1 VKELVKIYKDRGT
14 EFIGDLFNEYV
25 VITEKLSGSSFS
37 FQKEGYNLYFYK
49 GDNRKPINLIDR
61 TLMVY
66 YEPAISYISSLSPD
80 VFEGVPDNWRFG
92 FQYFVHNAPGAI
104 TYDKLPKNNLVL
116 THILVKDEK
125 GKNAKVIED
134 PRIIKD
140 WAERLNVTPMQPIF
154 QGHLDE
160 RQKKKLLNFIEV
172 PVEDQMELF
181 GTTSFVAYII
191 KCLNPSINSTTLHT
205 DLSKP
210 IDSIIFKFY
219 KPGSTQTFSAK
230 MVDPYARSLMKEKQP
245 IDIRR
250 APADINEIVLLD
262 ILAFLEERG
271 LKKHEVLSHSPE
283 EKYLE
288 LISALFNDYV
298 EKRGDDLQKLDFQKA
313 DFAKGPEFDVNL
325 DLIRNEKTKK
335 FIGGSEALKDLFKVM
350 LGSLRKKRNPEKEG
364 ALFTKSIIVDF
375 NKMVEKIKDITK
387 EEGDGK
393 FKTFEDYIN
402 LKRMNEELYIKDD
415 LLEMIFEE
423 QVLNYADFVNINKFN
438 VNEALRVPHKNQ
450 GKRKVNMFAGRF
462 QPFTTG
468 HIKVLEDLHKQNG
481 LPVMV
486 MIVRGSKRDP
496 KRTPFDEDAQQRM
509 VAALQSQYPFIE
521 GSVVVPNGAIDTMFS
536 SLRPTYEPVLWGY
549 GTDRKKSY
557 DGQIQH
563 DSYRAQLGVLPE
575 FQGHEIRRG
584 DEDVSASKVRN
595 ALERDDRKGYEK
607 LVPRSLHDFYDELQ
621 NIMVPIEEGLL
632 NEEDRKA
639 GDVWKTGT
647 GFRGQNAKGDRKTF
661 KSKEQTQEWVGAGK
675 EEKGEDSTFD
685 IKKIDKKENPAA
697 HKLASKLEKIED
709 PKQRK
714 KAEEVVESLSEYE
727 NAKTDTEK
735 KKALENLIA
744 KGGINRNSPGTD
756 TNKIYMGQSDE
767 FEGSGDNRIN
777 KETGLPYNKA
787 LTESQMENIL
797 EDAEKLGVVV
807 PMNKKANRTGG
818 KRLAPTNIHTDSK
831 GNKPKAIPVK
841 VNKIEPKGKPG
852 DKDYDPGGVK
862 LGGENGVVMKNT
874 PPMTKEQRSQ
884 LKEKY
889 KKAKPDATNEE
900 LDRYVDVSEEFRR
913 QNNEKIKKLQEKE
926 LTIIPILDEN
936 DKEIDVF
943 TKDGQKKAVKAVGNN
958 VVNKID
964 DLLAQPPKVPVSPSL
979 RKGLDEFKQAADGIA
994 EGKISEEEF
1003 KEKMNNLL
1011 LEMDNDPHT
1020 RPGMPDMVETFAMME
1035 DLSQGRASV
1044 SPDAA
1049 NFPLG
1054 DVITFDPAEL
1064 PPDAT
1069 PEETIKHINIML
1081 TSSGTRSIKYEKG
1094 GASQS
1099 GNKIIATEYAD
1110 FGDIKGTEIKS
1121 DLQDLTSKQYDNI
1134 FNVQEKPPFKGLD
1147 RVQNNAKHLAQKYDV
1162 DLKEEGLDPLSDK
1175 RKARYERRAN
1185 KAMVKNVIEEFKEKG
1200 IDLSEDEAKE
1210 MLIKRWTAMDMNGE
1224 VMEQVNN
1231 KQQMSQGFTN
1241 RSYNTDPAN
1250 AETSNPDNP
1259 DVMKEDGKPVMLLD
1273 TEGNPR
1279 KDKKGKILYRRK
1291 QKMKIKETNGISDLA
1306 CMKYSSDPGFSK
1318 TGKPNNKMPANV
1330 INCEEGNT
1338 WLGD

>member
-1 VKELVKIYKDRGT
+1 MKELVKIYKDRGT
-14 EFIGDLFNEYV
+14 EFIEDLFNEYV

-92 FQYFVHNAPGAI
+92 FQYFVHNAPGVI

-125 GKNAKVIED
+125 GKNVKVIED
-134 PRIIKD
+134 PRVIKD
-140 WAERLNVTPMQPIF
+140 WAHRLNVTPMQPIF

-191 KCLNPSINSTTLHT
+191 KCLNPTINSTTLHT

-230 MVDPYARSLMKEKQP
+230 MVDPYARSLMKEKKP
-245 IDIRR
+245 IDLRR

-375 NKMVEKIKDITK
+375 NKMVDKIKDITK

-393 FKTFEDYIN
+393 FKTFEDYLT
-402 LKRMNEELYIKDD
+402 LKNMNEELYIKDD
-415 LLEMIFEE
+415 LLDMIFEE
-423 QVLNYADFVNINKFN
+423 QVLNYADFVNIKKFN
-438 VNEALRVPHKNQ
+438 INEALRVPHKNQ

-468 HIKVLEDLHKQNG
+468 HIKVLQDLHKQNG

-496 KRTPFDEDAQQRM
+496 KRTPFDEDTQQRM

-575 FQGHEIRRG
+575 FQGHEIKRG

-595 ALERDDRKGYEK
+595 AIERDDRKGYEK

-621 NIMVPIEEGLL
+621 NIMVPIEEALL
-632 NEEDRKA
+632 SEEDRKA

-661 KSKEQTQEWVGAGK
+661 KSKEQTQQWMETDK
-675 EEKGEDSTFD
+675 EEKEEEKEEKTSEEIEALNKATEGIKGHTGKKISEKSVNRDIKGEVENIKAKLKDLNPEQQKHAQDLIDGMESFSDAKTPKEKEEAIKNLVDKGLIKRNEPGTSTVKIYIDPKTGLDYKEFGQNTALHQSITAYDQKARNDGEELIPTQKKSTMGGKKMNPSGIFKDKDGTPMVDAVD
-685 IKKIDKKENPAA
+685 IKKTDGGVNIGGVDYEKNPDP
-697 HKLASKLEKIED
+697 EKD
-709 PKQRK
+709 P
-714 KAEEVVESLSEYE
+714 
-727 NAKTDTEK
+727 
-735 KKALENLIA
+735 
-744 KGGINRNSPGTD
+744 
-756 TNKIYMGQSDE
+756 E
-767 FEGSGDNRIN
+767 F
-777 KETGLPYNKA
+777 
-787 LTESQMENIL
+787 
-797 EDAEKLGVVV
+797 
-807 PMNKKANRTGG
+807 NKK
-818 KRLAPTNIHTDSK
+818 LISH
-831 GNKPKAIPVK
+831 
-841 VNKIEPKGKPG
+841 
-852 DKDYDPGGVK
+852 
-862 LGGENGVVMKNT
+862 
-874 PPMTKEQRSQ
+874 
-884 LKEKY
+884 
-889 KKAKPDATNEE
+889 
-900 LDRYVDVSEEFRR
+900 
-913 QNNEKIKKLQEKE
+913 
-926 LTIIPILDEN
+926 
-936 DKEIDVF
+936 F
-943 TKDGQKKAVKAVGNN
+943 TKDGKLDKEAYDSAVTAIHRNNEIIDEVEKVLVEGGRLDVVDPLPGTQPTTPENAKKVGNAAIN
-958 VVNKID
+958 QTADKIEQELKAAGND
-964 DLLAQPPKVPVSPSL
+964 PLTKDQKEIVDRMKNLEK
-979 RKGLDEFKQAADGIA
+979 LDG
-994 EGKISEEEF
+994 EEF
-1003 KEKMNNLL
+1003 EKEL
-1011 LEMDNDPHT
+1011 LEVAALVAANPATDA
-1020 RPGMPDMVETFAMME
+1020 GFADMCETFSYISALKE
-1035 DLSQGRASV
+1035 GRAAYL
-1044 SPDAA
+1044 PTAG

-1054 DVITFDPAEL
+1054 DLVSMSNAKISDEDFD
-1064 PPDAT
+1064 D
-1069 PEETIKHINIML
+1069 PEAMSNKIKLMQISVEN
-1081 TSSGTRSIKYEKG
+1081 RSIKAKGGAASSSAKKNELTTFKEAKNKETGKPIPGEEVKQDMQDINDKAYFAVWDSDDPEDIKNEQTKLNGLAKKYGVDTTSDSYKKDKEDSVKTALEKVAKDRAKDSKKYPPLSKKEEALLRAKLEAYYDMGKIYEKG
-1094 GASQS
+1094 Y
-1099 GNKIIATEYAD
+1099 ND
-1110 FGDIKGTEIKS
+1110 N
-1121 DLQDLTSKQYDNI
+1121 YDTQLYTNE
-1134 FNVQEKPPFKGLD
+1134 NWD
-1147 RVQNNAKHLAQKYDV
+1147 YD
-1162 DLKEEGLDPLSDK
+1162 K
-1175 RKARYERRAN
+1175 
-1185 KAMVKNVIEEFKEKG
+1185 
-1200 IDLSEDEAKE
+1200 
-1210 MLIKRWTAMDMNGE
+1210 
-1224 VMEQVNN
+1224 
-1231 KQQMSQGFTN
+1231 
-1241 RSYNTDPAN
+1241 
-1250 AETSNPDNP
+1250 
-1259 DVMKEDGKPVMLLD
+1259 
-1273 TEGNPR
+1273 
-1279 KDKKGKILYRRK
+1279 
-1291 QKMKIKETNGISDLA
+1291 
-1306 CMKYSSDPGFSK
+1306 K
-1318 TGKPNNKMPANV
+1318 TGKVTRSQTDGICEVSDVKFAFNVGFGKSGRPANRV
-1330 INCEEGNT
+1330 PTRFHNVDKCKEEKEA
-1338 WLGD
+1338 